1 MGVPAFSEYRK
12 MKISLVLE
20 DVGAG
25 PQVIFS
31 TGSPDEARRFYKAHD
46 GAGRIYLVVNPS
58 PENIK
63 LNKPAV
69 EAPKPVSRRKAE
81 PVAATL
87 I

>member
-1 MGVPAFSEYRK
+1 

-31 TGSPDEARRFYKAHD
+31 SGQPDEARRYYKAHQ
-46 GAGRIYLVVNPS
+46 GAGRIYLVINPS
-58 PENIK
+58 PECAKVNR
-63 LNKPAV
+63 PV
-69 EAPKPVSRRKAE
+69 SEPPKPVSRRKPAE
-81 PVAATL
+81 SL

>member
-1 MGVPAFSEYRK
+1 

-31 TGSPDEARRFYKAHD
+31 TGSPDEARKFYKSHNA
-46 GAGRIYLVVNPS
+46 AGRVYLVCNPT
-58 PENIK
+58 PEGVK
-63 LNKPAV
+63 LNKAQTPVETFVAEKPA
-69 EAPKPVSRRKAE
+69 SRRRAE
-81 PVAATL
+81 AAPL

>member
-1 MGVPAFSEYRK
+1 MGVPAFSEYPK

-31 TGSPDEARRFYKAHD
+31 TPNPEEARRFWKAHS
-46 GAGRIYLVVNPS
+46 APGRVYLVCNPS
-58 PENIK
+58 PDNSR
-63 LNKPAV
+63 LNKGPI
-69 EAPKPVSRRKAE
+69 EPPKPVSKRKVTE
-81 PVAATL
+81 SL

>member
-1 MGVPAFSEYRK
+1 

-31 TGSPDEARRFYKAHD
+31 TGSPDEARKFYKAHSSP
-46 GAGRIYLVVNPS
+46 GRVYLVCNPT
-58 PENIK
+58 PEGLK
-63 LNKPAV
+63 LNKGIL

-81 PVAATL
+81 AL
-87 I
+87 L

>member
-1 MGVPAFSEYRK
+1 

-31 TGSPDEARRFYKAHD
+31 SGQPDEARRFYKAHN
-46 GAGRIYLVVNPS
+46 GPGRIYLVCNPT
-58 PENIK
+58 PEGSK
-63 LNKPAV
+63 LNKATAQPVPA
-69 EAPKPVSRRKAE
+69 EKPVRQRKAE
-81 PVAATL
+81 STL

>member
-1 MGVPAFSEYRK
+1 

-31 TGSPDEARRFYKAHD
+31 TGSPDEARKFYKTHNA
-46 GAGRIYLVVNPS
+46 AGRVYLVCNPT
-58 PENIK
+58 PEGVK
-63 LNKPAV
+63 LNKAAP
-69 EAPKPVSRRKAE
+69 EAPKPASRRRAE
-81 PVAATL
+81 ATTL

>member
-1 MGVPAFSEYRK
+1 

-31 TGSPDEARRFYKAHD
+31 TGSPDEARKFYKAHNA
-46 GAGRIYLVVNPS
+46 AGRVYLVCNPT
-58 PENIK
+58 PEGSK
-63 LNKPAV
+63 LNKAQTLV
-69 EAPKPVSRRKAE
+69 ETFVAEKPVSRRKAAE
-81 PVAATL
+81 SL

>member
-1 MGVPAFSEYRK
+1 MGVPAFSEYPK

-31 TGSPDEARRFYKAHD
+31 TGSPDEARKFYKAHSNP
-46 GAGRIYLVVNPS
+46 GRVYLVCNPT
-58 PENIK
+58 PEGSK
-63 LNKPAV
+63 LNKNTP
-69 EAPKPVSRRKAE
+69 ELPKPVSRRKAE
-81 PVAATL
+81 APATL

>member
-1 MGVPAFSEYRK
+1 

-31 TGSPDEARRFYKAHD
+31 SGQPDDARRFYKAHQ
-46 GAGRIYLVVNPS
+46 GPGRIYLVCNPS

-63 LNKPAV
+63 LNKGTPAQPQAA
-69 EAPKPVSRRKAE
+69 EKPARQRKTE
-81 PVAATL
+81 TTL

>member
-1 MGVPAFSEYRK
+1 

-25 PQVIFS
+25 PQIIFS
-31 TGSPDEARRFYKAHD
+31 TSSPDEARRFYKAHN

-58 PENIK
+58 PECVK
-63 LNKPAV
+63 LNKPNA
-69 EAPKPVSRRKAE
+69 ESPKPASRRKSVE
-81 PVAATL
+81 AASL

>member
-1 MGVPAFSEYRK
+1 

-31 TGSPDEARRFYKAHD
+31 TGSPDEARKFYKAHNA
-46 GAGRIYLVVNPS
+46 AGRVYLVCNPT
-58 PENIK
+58 PEGVK
-63 LNKPAV
+63 LNKAQTLV
-69 EAPKPVSRRKAE
+69 EASDAPKPTSRRRAE
-81 PVAATL
+81 ATTL